1 MEIRR
6 LLIITFMIL
15 LTLFAFQYFVFHYTK
30 NLYLSFGDK
39 ASTFMLVQNV
49 CHLNNS
55 GLCRFHPIDSGVN
68 NLDTKENFDYDTNKR
83 VREEV
88 VDLRSEFLKEGKIV
102 DKSLMLENS
111 NQTED
116 TVLRE
121 TNVELSYS
129 PLMKGDVLEDSN
141 MTADEAKAISSPG
154 ESEIRNQIMVVPNQS
169 QGTMNN
175 SIEKVDQTY
184 SELMKKGSV
193 GLNDRMVGP
202 DISTLSGPFISISQ
216 IYSKLSRA
224 HRSTC
229 LKRPQCRQTSQC
241 DHELYYARQEIESA
255 SVLRSIPE
263 ISATVFRNIS
273 MFTRSYKLMEKMLK
287 VYIYEEGEKPVFHQP
302 ILTGIYASEGWFMK
316 LLEENKKFIVKDPK
330 KAHLFYLPFSSQ
342 FLRSAFGNKF
352 RNKRDLQKLL
362 KNYIDMIGKKYRFW
376 NRNGGSDHFL
386 VACHDWAPKL
396 TKRLVKNCI
405 RALCNANAAA
415 DFEIGKD
422 TSLPVTFVHSMDNLI
437 NDIGGKP
444 PSERTT
450 LAFFAGSMHG
460 YLRPIL
466 LHYWENKEPDM
477 MIIGPMPN
485 SIEGKSAYMEQ
496 MKSSK
501 YCICARGYQV
511 HTPRVIEAILN
522 ECIPVIISDNYVPP
536 FFEVLNWESFSVFVK
551 EREILNLRDILLSIP
566 EESYLAMHSRVKI
579 VQQHFIWHEKPAKY
593 DAFHM
598 ILHSIWYTRVFQI
611 KIN

>member
-6 LLIITFMIL
+6 LLIIIIMIL
-15 LTLFAFQYFVFHYTK
+15 ITLFSFQYSVFQYTK
-30 NLYLSFGDK
+30 SLNDK
-39 ASTFMLVQNV
+39 ASTHMMVQNV
-49 CHLNNS
+49 CHMNNL
-55 GLCRFHPIDSGVN
+55 GLCRFDTVDTGIN
-68 NLDTKENFDYDTNKR
+68 NLDTKETVDYDTNKK
-83 VREEV
+83 VRKEV
-88 VDLRSEFLKEGKIV
+88 GDLTSEFLKKESF
-102 DKSLMLENS
+102 DEEEKSNL
-111 NQTED
+111 TED
-116 TVLRE
+116 TVIRE
-121 TNVELSYS
+121 TNAELSYS

-141 MTADEAKAISSPG
+141 MTADEDASAGQEEDARSSMEELENDDGIVPG
-154 ESEIRNQIMVVPNQS
+154 KKDSVV
-169 QGTMNN
+169 
-175 SIEKVDQTY
+175 
-184 SELMKKGSV
+184 
-193 GLNDRMVGP
+193 LNDRKGGP

-216 IYSKLSRA
+216 MYSKLSRA
-224 HRSTC
+224 HKSSC
-229 LKRPQCRQTSQC
+229 LKQRRQCPQTSRR
-241 DHELYYARQEIESA
+241 DRELHYARREIENS
-255 SVLRSIPE
+255 SVLRSTPGINGS
-263 ISATVFRNIS
+263 IFRNIS
-273 MFTRSYKLMEKMLK
+273 IFTRSYELMEKMLK
-287 VYIYEEGEKPVFHQP
+287 VYIYEEGEKPIFHQP

-316 LLEENKKFIVKDPK
+316 LLEENKKFTVKDPE

-342 FLRSAFGNKF
+342 FLRVALGNKF

-362 KNYIDMIGKKYRFW
+362 RKYIDLIGKKYPFW
-376 NRNGGSDHFL
+376 KRNGGSDHFL

-422 TSLPVTFVHSMDNLI
+422 TSLPVTFVHSIDNPI
-437 NDIGGKP
+437 DDIGGKP

-477 MIIGPMPN
+477 MIVGPMPN
-485 SIEGKSAYMEQ
+485 SIEGKSAYMKQ

-551 EREILNLRDILLSIP
+551 ERDIPNLRDILLSIP
-566 EESYLAMHSRVKI
+566 EENYLAMHSRVKM
-579 VQQHFIWHEKPAKY
+579 VQQHFLWHEKPAKY

-598 ILHSIWYTRVFQI
+598 ILHSIWYTRVFEI
-611 KIN
+611 KTN

>member
-229 LKRPQCRQTSQC
+229 LKVWITFP
-241 DHELYYARQEIESA
+241 
-255 SVLRSIPE
+255 
-263 ISATVFRNIS
+263 
-273 MFTRSYKLMEKMLK
+273 
-287 VYIYEEGEKPVFHQP
+287 
-302 ILTGIYASEGWFMK
+302 
-316 LLEENKKFIVKDPK
+316 
-330 KAHLFYLPFSSQ
+330 
-342 FLRSAFGNKF
+342 
-352 RNKRDLQKLL
+352 
-362 KNYIDMIGKKYRFW
+362 
-376 NRNGGSDHFL
+376 GS
-386 VACHDWAPKL
+386 
-396 TKRLVKNCI
+396 T
-405 RALCNANAAA
+405 
-415 DFEIGKD
+415 FE
-422 TSLPVTFVHSMDNLI
+422 
-437 NDIGGKP
+437 
-444 PSERTT
+444 
-450 LAFFAGSMHG
+450 
-460 YLRPIL
+460 
-466 LHYWENKEPDM
+466 
-477 MIIGPMPN
+477 
-485 SIEGKSAYMEQ
+485 
-496 MKSSK
+496 
-501 YCICARGYQV
+501 
-511 HTPRVIEAILN
+511 
-522 ECIPVIISDNYVPP
+522 
-536 FFEVLNWESFSVFVK
+536 
-551 EREILNLRDILLSIP
+551 
-566 EESYLAMHSRVKI
+566 
-579 VQQHFIWHEKPAKY
+579 
-593 DAFHM
+593 
-598 ILHSIWYTRVFQI
+598 
-611 KIN
+611 